1 MLILGRVLK
10 THGFAGMGSGRTN
23 PYPRTRWVS
32 I

>member
-1 MLILGRVLK
+1 MLILRRVLK

-23 PYPRTRWVS
+23 PCPRTRWVF